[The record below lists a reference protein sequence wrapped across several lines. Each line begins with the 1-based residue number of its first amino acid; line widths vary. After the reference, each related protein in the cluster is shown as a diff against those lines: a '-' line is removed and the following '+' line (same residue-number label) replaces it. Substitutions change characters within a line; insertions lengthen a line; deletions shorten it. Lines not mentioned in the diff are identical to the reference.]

1 MSKNYKDTLNLPRTD
16 FPMKANLA
24 AREPEMLRTWEQA
37 KLYQEIQ
44 KSREGR
50 ELFVLHDGPPF
61 ANGDVHMGTALNK
74 ILKDFVVKSQTMLGK
89 RAPYVPG
96 WDCHGLPIE
105 YKVVKESRALSPLEV
120 RKKCEAFAR
129 KFIDIQRKQFKRL
142 GVFGDWEHPYLT
154 MDPEYEAEILRAF
167 AVFVEKGLVYEAQKP
182 VFWSTGAQTALA
194 EAEVEYQERDDTAV
208 YVRFS
213 VASGEWKDKA
223 SIAIWTTTPW
233 TLPAN
238 LAIAVDAKEKYVVQ
252 EFKVGHASGSP
263 LDESAE
269 ADLHDSGN
277 RDGSTTLV
285 LAEKLIPRF
294 SAATGLQP
302 VGKPLAS
309 ILGANLEGTKAHH
322 PFLNRDVR
330 VFTAGFV
337 TMDSGTGAVHIA
349 PGHGADDYVLGME
362 HKLPI
367 LSPVD
372 DHGRF
377 TDEAGLP
384 NLTGKYV
391 FDANPDI
398 TELLRERGMLL
409 GEERFHHSYPYCWRS
424 KTPII
429 FRNVDQFFIRID
441 ALRGRALEAIHNE
454 VKWIPAWGENRIA
467 GTVESRPDWVIS
479 RQRSWG
485 VPLPV
490 FYRVAH
496 ASGLPQGESAGADLR
511 ESRNRDGRGTLEVIL
526 DPNTI
531 RKLADLVAQRGSN
544 IWFEL
549 DDAALAKEVGLPP
562 DTTKGT
568 DTIDVWIDS
577 GVSHKAVCA
586 VHSEL
591 RDPADMY
598 LEATDQHRG
607 WFQSSLM
614 TSIALNNRAPYRTC
628 VTHGFVVDLDGK
640 KISKSGTYEKPTAA
654 DHFVGKYGAD
664 LLRLWASSIDYTTD
678 VPFSEEIFTRLGDTY
693 RRIRNTLRIL
703 IGNLYDFTPHPALS
717 PSRGEVGQDSERA
730 TTNRL
735 SPGRGEDEGE
745 GLSAYTLVDRW
756 VLERLDEVIATCRS
770 AYENFEFH
778 KVYHALNQFCAVD
791 LSSLYIDITKDRMYC
806 DAPDSPRRRAT
817 QAAMGEIFEA
827 LCRLLAPILVFTAE
841 EAWRYS
847 AVASIDNAGRPGSA
861 TPATTSIHLQEFPP
875 AQARG
880 RKAIE
885 QVEELLRLR
894 SIIGQAIERARQ
906 EKVIGNTL
914 EARVVLHSDSDVT
927 DKIPKE
933 ELEEFFIL
941 SDLTI
946 QKAKE
951 ASASVTK
958 TSYKKCDRCWRHRPS
973 VGTSTAHPDL
983 CDRCES
989 VVTPMTK
996 SE

>member
-1 MSKNYKDTLNLPRTD
+1 MSQNYKDTLNLPRTD

-24 AREPEMLRTWEQA
+24 AREPEMLRNWEEER
-37 KLYQEIQ
+37 LYQEIQ
-44 KSREGR
+44 KSRESR

-105 YKVVKESRALSPLEV
+105 YKVVKESRELSPLEV

-129 KFIDIQRKQFKRL
+129 KFIDIQREQFKRL

-154 MDPEYEAEILRAF
+154 MDPKYEAEILRAF
-167 AVFVEKGLVYEAQKP
+167 AVFVEEGLVYEAQKP

-194 EAEVEYQERDDTAV
+194 EAEVEYQERGDTAV
-208 YVRFS
+208 YVRFP
-213 VASGEWKDKA
+213 VATGEWKDKA

-238 LAIAVDAKEKYVVQ
+238 LAIAVDAKENYVVQ
-252 EFKVGHASGSP
+252 QFS
-263 LDESAE
+263 
-269 ADLHDSGN
+269 
-277 RDGSTTLV
+277 RDGTSETLV
-285 LAEKLIPRF
+285 LAEKLLPRF
-294 SAATGLQP
+294 SAATGLWP

-309 ILGANLEGTKAHH
+309 FPGATLGGVKARH
-322 PFLNRDVR
+322 PFLDREVP

-337 TMDSGTGAVHIA
+337 TMDSGTGAVHVA

-362 HKLPI
+362 HNLPI

-391 FDANPDI
+391 FEANPDI
-398 TELLRERGMLL
+398 VELLRERGMLL
-409 GEERFHHSYPYCWRS
+409 GEEKFHHSYPYCWRS

-490 FYRVAH
+490 FYGKEGKA
-496 ASGLPQGESAGADLR
+496 
-511 ESRNRDGRGTLEVIL
+511 IL
-526 DPNTI
+526 DPKII

-544 IWFEL
+544 IWFEI

-586 VHSEL
+586 VHPEL

-614 TSIALNNRAPYRTC
+614 TSIALNKRAPYKIC
-628 VTHGFVVDLDGK
+628 VTHGFVVDVDGK

-678 VPFSEEIFTRLGDTY
+678 APFSEEIFTRLGDTY

-703 IGNLYDFTPHPALS
+703 LGNLCDFES
-717 PSRGEVGQDSERA
+717 GSQEDSKD
-730 TTNRL
+730 L
-735 SPGRGEDEGE
+735 
-745 GLSAYTLVDRW
+745 TLIDRW
-756 VLERLDEVIATCRS
+756 ILERLDEVIGTCRG
-770 AYENFEFH
+770 AYEKFEFH

-791 LSSLYIDITKDRMYC
+791 LSSLYVDITKDRMYC

-817 QAAMGEIFEA
+817 QAAMRGIFEA
-827 LCRLLAPILVFTAE
+827 LCRLLAPVLVFTAE
-841 EAWRYS
+841 EAWLHS
-847 AVASIDNAGRPGSA
+847 LAKGDG
-861 TPATTSIHLQEFPP
+861 SIHLQDFP
-875 AQARG
+875 QTQGLG
-880 RKAIE
+880 RKAID

-894 SIIGQAIERARQ
+894 GIIGQAIEHARQ
-906 EKVIGNTL
+906 EKVIGNAL
-914 EARVVLHSDSDVT
+914 EARVVLNSDSDVT
-927 DKIPKE
+927 ERIPKE

-946 QKAKE
+946 HRADR

-958 TSYKKCDRCWRHRPS
+958 TPNKKCARCWRHRPT
-973 VGTSTAHPDL
+973 VGTSKAHADL

-989 VVTPMTK
+989 VVTAT
-996 SE
+996 SR

>member
-1 MSKNYKDTLNLPRTD
+1 MSQNYKDTLNLPRTD
-16 FPMKANLA
+16 FPMKANLVT
-24 AREPEMLRTWEQA
+24 REPELLKMWDETR
-37 KLYQEIQ
+37 LYQRIQ
-44 KSREGR
+44 QSRKDR

-105 YKVVKESRALSPLEV
+105 YKVVKESRELSPLEV
-120 RKKCEAFAR
+120 RKRCEAFAR
-129 KFIDIQRKQFKRL
+129 KFIDIQREQFKRL
-142 GVFGDWEHPYLT
+142 GVLGDWEHPYLT
-154 MDPEYEAEILRAF
+154 LDPKYEAEILRAF
-167 AVFVEKGLVYEAQKP
+167 AVFVEKDLVYQSKKP

-194 EAEVEYQERDDTAV
+194 EAEVEYQDRDDTAV
-208 YVRFS
+208 YVKFPIIGR
-213 VASGEWKDKA
+213 ARPPGAPELT

-238 LAIAVDAKEKYVVQ
+238 LAIAVDAKENYVVQ
-252 EFKVGHASGSP
+252 EFSRNGTS
-263 LDESAE
+263 E
-269 ADLHDSGN
+269 
-277 RDGSTTLV
+277 TLV
-285 LAEKLIPRF
+285 LAQKLFPRF
-294 SAATGLQP
+294 CAATGLQSA
-302 VGKPLAS
+302 GKPLAS
-309 ILGANLEGTKAHH
+309 FLGANLQGVKARH
-322 PFLNRDVR
+322 PFLDREVP

-372 DHGRF
+372 DHGRY

-398 TELLRERGMLL
+398 VQLLRERGMLL
-409 GEERFHHSYPYCWRS
+409 GEEKFHHSYPYCWRS

-441 ALRGRALEAIHNE
+441 ALRGRALEAVHNE
-454 VKWIPAWGENRIA
+454 VKWVPAWGENRIA
-467 GTVESRPDWVIS
+467 GTVQSRPDWVIS

-490 FYRVAH
+490 FY
-496 ASGLPQGESAGADLR
+496 SADDKA
-511 ESRNRDGRGTLEVIL
+511 IL
-526 DPNTI
+526 DPKII
-531 RKLADLVAQRGSN
+531 RKLAALVAKRGSN
-544 IWFEL
+544 VWFEL

-562 DTTKGT
+562 ETIKGT

-586 VHSEL
+586 VHPEL
-591 RDPADMY
+591 RDPAEMY

-614 TSIALNNRAPYRTC
+614 TSIALNNRAPYKMC

-664 LLRLWASSIDYTTD
+664 LLRLWASSIDYTSD
-678 VPFSEEIFTRLGDTY
+678 VPFSEEMFTRLSDTY

-703 IGNLYDFTPHPALS
+703 VGNLYDFPATAGVGDPGRQAS
-717 PSRGEVGQDSERA
+717 PRPA
-730 TTNRL
+730 TTL
-735 SPGRGEDEGE
+735 I
-745 GLSAYTLVDRW
+745 DRW
-756 VLERLDEVIATCRS
+756 ILERLDEVIRDCRS
-770 AYENFEFH
+770 AYEKFEFH
-778 KVYHALNQFCAVD
+778 KVYHTLNQFCVVD

-806 DAPDSPRRRAT
+806 DATDSPRRRGT
-817 QAAMGEIFEA
+817 QTAMHEIYGA
-827 LCRLLAPILVFTAE
+827 LCQLLAPVLVFTAE
-841 EAWRYS
+841 EAWSYT
-847 AVASIDNAGRPGSA
+847 VAGVGDAGPRSA
-861 TPATTSIHLQEFPP
+861 TAATNSVHVQLFPEIGEGVRD
-875 AQARG
+875 ASVNQQ
-880 RKAIE
+880 ID
-885 QVEELLRLR
+885 QLLRLR
-894 SIIGQAIERARQ
+894 GVIGQALEKARQ
-906 EKVIGNTL
+906 EKLIGNSL
-914 EARVVLHSDSDVT
+914 EARVTLKCDRKTLGSAS
-927 DKIPKE
+927 KE

-941 SDLTI
+941 SDLI
-946 QKAKE
+946 IEDADE
-951 ASASVTK
+951 VSASVEK
-958 TSYKKCDRCWRHRPS
+958 TPYAKCARCWGHRES
-973 VGTSTAHPDL
+973 VGQSSAHPDL
-983 CDRCES
+983 CD
-989 VVTPMTK
+989 
-996 SE
+996 

>member
-1 MSKNYKDTLNLPRTD
+1 MSQNYKDTLNLPRTV

-24 AREPEMLRTWEQA
+24 AREPEMLKRWEET
-37 KLYQEIQ
+37 KLYQQIQ
-44 KSREGR
+44 QSRASR

-120 RKKCEAFAR
+120 RRKCEAFAR
-129 KFIDIQRKQFKRL
+129 KFINIQREQFKRL

-154 MDPEYEAEILRAF
+154 MDPGYEAEILRAF

-194 EAEVEYQERDDTAV
+194 EAEVEYQERNDTAV
-208 YVRFS
+208 YVKFPIIGGSRLPG
-213 VASGEWKDKA
+213 APA
-223 SIAIWTTTPW
+223 RTSIAIWTTTPW

-238 LAIAVDAKEKYVVQ
+238 LAIAVDAKESYVVQ
-252 EFKVGHASGSP
+252 EFSREGVS
-263 LDESAE
+263 E
-269 ADLHDSGN
+269 
-277 RDGSTTLV
+277 TLV
-285 LAEKLIPRF
+285 VAEKLVSRF
-294 SAATGLQP
+294 AEATGFQP
-302 VGKPLAS
+302 VGQPFGS
-309 ILGANLEGTKAHH
+309 FPGSNLEGIKAQH
-322 PFLNRDVR
+322 PFLDRDVA

-349 PGHGADDYVLGME
+349 PGHGADDYVLGIE
-362 HKLPI
+362 RNLPI

-377 TDEAGLP
+377 TDEASLP
-384 NLTGKYV
+384 KLTGKYV

-398 TELLRERGMLL
+398 VELLRDGGMLL
-409 GEERFHHSYPYCWRS
+409 GEERFNHSYPYCWRS

-441 ALRGRALEAIHNE
+441 ALRGRALEAIHKE

-490 FYRVAH
+490 FYAK
-496 ASGLPQGESAGADLR
+496 
-511 ESRNRDGRGTLEVIL
+511 DGKVIL
-526 DPNTI
+526 DPEII

-549 DDAALAKEVGLPP
+549 DDAVLAKEVGLPP

-586 VHSEL
+586 AHPEL

-614 TSIALNNRAPYRTC
+614 TSIALNDRAPYKTC
-628 VTHGFVVDLDGK
+628 ITHGFVVDLDGK

-654 DHFVGKYGAD
+654 DHFVGKHGAD

-678 VPFSEEIFTRLGDTY
+678 VPFSEEIFTRLGDSY

-703 IGNLYDFTPHPALS
+703 LGNLYDLEPGNQHCVADLS
-717 PSRGEVGQDSERA
+717 
-730 TTNRL
+730 
-735 SPGRGEDEGE
+735 
-745 GLSAYTLVDRW
+745 LVDRW
-756 VLERLDEVIATCRS
+756 ILERLNDVIGTCRS
-770 AYENFEFH
+770 AYEKFEFH
-778 KVYHALNQFCAVD
+778 KVYHALNHFCAVH
-791 LSSLYIDITKDRMYC
+791 LSSLYVDITKDRMYC
-806 DAPDSPRRRAT
+806 DAPSSPRRRAT
-817 QAAMGEIFEA
+817 QGVMREICDA
-827 LCRLLAPILVFTAE
+827 LCRLLAPVLVFTAE

-847 AVASIDNAGRPGSA
+847 IEAGERGSPASDAVSV
-861 TPATTSIHLQEFPP
+861 HLQEFPTSR
-875 AQARG
+875 AGSREATD
-880 RKAIE
+880 

-894 SIIGQAIERARQ
+894 GIIGQAIEQARQ
-906 EKVIGNTL
+906 EKIIGNAL
-914 EARVVLHSDSDVT
+914 EARVVLASDSDVT
-927 DKIPKE
+927 ARIPKE

-946 QKAKE
+946 ERAKE

-958 TSYKKCDRCWRHRPS
+958 TAYLKCARCWRHRPT
-973 VGTSTAHPDL
+973 VGSSKAHPDL
-983 CDRCES
+983 CDRCQS
-989 VVTPMTK
+989 VVVAITK
-996 SE
+996 SN